1 MVPCWKWSVLLTVTI
16 RPFHFHTQIKRKY
29 VDGHSTSTRN
39 YYSNCAEKAFCTS
52 KRTTTLSIAN
62 KNIPSRERGQL
73 MRSCFRSEQ
82 SRGRAEYLKQP
93 TYLIQAHQS
102 SWDQS
107 KTGND
112 QGRMVE
118 RRAAQQEMSKKEESE
133 TQPLMCLKPCL
144 WIWTIFTKHSPD
156 SKL

>member
-1 MVPCWKWSVLLTVTI
+1 MTI

-82 SRGRAEYLKQP
+82 RKSRIPETTDLSNPSSSIVLRPEQNRERSGPDGRAQGSP
-93 TYLIQAHQS
+93 TRDEQKRGKRNS
-102 SWDQS
+102 TSDVS
-107 KTGND
+107 KTVSLNLNNIY
-112 QGRMVE
+112 
-118 RRAAQQEMSKKEESE
+118 K
-133 TQPLMCLKPCL
+133 T
-144 WIWTIFTKHSPD
+144 
-156 SKL
+156 